1 MRILKAIN
9 NNVVSAID
17 EENKEVIVT
26 GKGIGFRAKENT
38 NLSDENIE
46 KVFRLESKN
55 KIDKL
60 KELFV
65 SLPMEHINLSENVI
79 SYAKDKLGMHLNE
92 SIYLTLPDHISFAIK
107 RQKMDAYF
115 ANPLHMEIK
124 RFYPKEY
131 MIGQYALE
139 LIEKNLDVKMKNDEA
154 SSIALHIVNAEY
166 DSSSISE
173 TLNITRLIQSIIE
186 IIKTFGNLSFNEN
199 TMDYERFLT
208 HLKFL
213 ALRIYHPEE
222 KKRVDPKFV
231 AAISS
236 IYPVEFAYSQ
246 KIAGFVSQK
255 TGQTLSEEEKSY
267 LTVHLHR
274 IQN

>member
-17 EENKEVIVT
+17 ENGKEVIVT
-26 GKGIGFRAKENT
+26 GKGIGFRAREQGILPT
-38 NLSDENIE
+38 DNIE
-46 KVFRLESKN
+46 KIFRMDSKN

-60 KELFV
+60 KELFA
-65 SLPMEHINLSENVI
+65 SLPIEHINLAETVI
-79 SYAKDKLGMHLNE
+79 SYAKDKLDMHLNE

-139 LIEKNLDVKMKNDEA
+139 LIHKNLDVQMKNDEA
-154 SSIALHIVNAEY
+154 ASIALHIVNAEY

-173 TLNITRLIQSIIE
+173 TLNITRLIQSIIDFV
-186 IIKTFGNLSFNEN
+186 KTFENFEFDEN

-213 ALRIYHPEE
+213 SLRLYHPES
-222 KKRVDPKFV
+222 KKRVDPEFV
-231 AAISS
+231 KAISA
-236 IYPVEFAYSQ
+236 IYPVEFEYSQ
-246 KIAGFVSQK
+246 KTANYIQSKKGHI
-255 TGQTLSEEEKSY
+255 LSEEEKAY

-274 IQN
+274 IQ